1 MPDFEALAGVDQGL
15 YLILLLLTL
24 LPAFRVKTLVFR
36 PIGGAMA
43 SSARWTFCLTG
54 LALLVSLGQW
64 GSTWLLYESFGWL
77 YIKDKLLG
85 FLPLILLPA
94 IVTAM
99 VSIPRLWRLSTR
111 QQIVV
116 PFVAVQ
122 GMAKAGADEEM
133 EKRQE
138 AAAPEMIVPI
148 QALSL
153 GAFLAALLQ
162 FILPSVTLQK
172 EMLMIAWGVLL
183 AGSSALWV
191 WQSWQQQRYGQSGP
205 LHRSR
210 LIIRFLQG
218 TFVLLLL
225 TVCSLTWLNIE
236 RQASLLPDQMSM
248 TNHTTIDTGTMQASA
263 VDHTQ
268 HASAATPI
276 QSVSVTDLR
285 GPQTGVPD
293 RKFSLIAQKTMLKLP
308 SGKVVEAWTYNGQY
322 PGPELRMKQGELIE
336 VVLENKDIS
345 EGVTLHWH
353 GLNVPNAED
362 GVAGATQDAVLPGEK
377 HRYRFVA
384 QQSGT
389 YWYHSHQQSSEQVK
403 KGLLGSLVIEPA
415 TSTGSPAVPKLDLT
429 LVHHKLGGGAGITLN
444 GMDGLLKEKVVPGT
458 AVRLRLINADSF
470 PVTLQLQGTSFQ
482 VAAID
487 GNEIHE
493 PNLIANQT
501 LRLAAGGRYDVTFTM
516 PKQSV
521 FLSQSKTDIGHGL
534 LLSPDGSGE
543 VPVLHP
549 DLPVFDPASYGSPQ
563 PLPFDLQ
570 TRYDR
575 DFRLVFD
582 VQLGF
587 YNGQLDG
594 LWTINGNVF
603 PNTPMLMVKEGDLV
617 KMTFVN
623 RSYMDHPMHLHGHHM
638 LVLSRNGT
646 PATGS
651 PWRTDTLNVAPGET
665 YEVAFR
671 ADNPGLWM
679 DHCHNLNH
687 AAFGMTMHLL
697 YDGVTSP
704 FQVGNQTRN
713 HPE

>member
-24 LPAFRVKTLVFR
+24 LPTLWVRSLVFR

-85 FLPLILLPA
+85 YLPLILLPA

-111 QQIVV
+111 HPIVV

-122 GMAKAGADEEM
+122 GMARASADEETAR
-133 EKRQE
+133 RQE

-153 GAFLAALLQ
+153 GAFLAATLQ

-183 AGSSALWV
+183 AGSSALWI
-191 WQSWQQQRYGQSGP
+191 WHSWRQQRYGRSGI
-205 LHRSR
+205 LHRSN
-210 LIIRFLQG
+210 LIVRFLQG

-225 TVCSLTWLNIE
+225 TACSVTWLNLE

-248 TNHTTIDTGTMQASA
+248 TNHTTIDTGKMQASA
-263 VDHTQ
+263 VDHAQ
-268 HASAATPI
+268 HASATTPI
-276 QSVSVTDLR
+276 QTIRVTDLS
-285 GPQTGVPD
+285 GPQTEVPD
-293 RKFSLIAQKTMLKLP
+293 RQFRLIAQKAKIQLP
-308 SGKVVEAWTYNGQY
+308 SGKVVEALTYNGQY
-322 PGPELRMKQGELIE
+322 PGPELRIKQGELIE
-336 VVLENKDIS
+336 VVLENKDIP
-345 EGVTLHWH
+345 EGVTIHWH

-389 YWYHSHQQSSEQVK
+389 YWYHSHQRSAEQVK
-403 KGLLGSLVIEPA
+403 KGLLGAFVIEPA
-415 TSTGSPAVPKLDLT
+415 TPTGSPAAPKLDLS
-429 LVHHKLGGGAGITLN
+429 LVHHKLGDGAGITLN
-444 GMDGLLKEKVVPGT
+444 GMDGLLKERVVPGT
-458 AVRLRLINADSF
+458 SVRLRLINADSF
-470 PVTLQLQGTSFQ
+470 PATLQLQGTSFQ

-501 LRLAAGGRYDVTFTM
+501 LLLAAGGRYDVTFSM

-521 FLSQSKTDIGHGL
+521 FLSQSKASNEHGL
-534 LLSPDGSGE
+534 LLSPDGTGE
-543 VPVLHP
+543 APVLHP

-563 PLPFDLQ
+563 KLPFDLL

-594 LWTINGNVF
+594 LWTINGKVF
-603 PNTPMLMVKEGDLV
+603 PNTPMMMVKEGELV
-617 KMTFVN
+617 KMTFIN

-638 LVLSRNGT
+638 LVLSRNGIPT
-646 PATGS
+646 TGS
-651 PWRTDTLNVAPGET
+651 PWWTDTLNVAPGET
-665 YEVAFR
+665 YEVASR

-687 AAFGMTMHLL
+687 AASGMTMHLL
-697 YDGVTSP
+697 YEGVTSP
-704 FQVGNQTRN
+704 FQVGHQTRN
-713 HPE
+713 QPE